1 MKPDFRKIAV
11 GLALVFG
18 FTGCGYKELPGLKEK
33 AEGSFREMLVQYR
46 LRADLVPHFLKLV
59 EDRKEPQWQAL
70 SKEVRNAYLQ
80 AVGMDMPLSQY
91 NEKQINRLQSF
102 QYRLSSELVKMK
114 NAMDNDPKVSKAA
127 EYLSLKTQLETAE
140 ARIAGARQK
149 YMADG
154 PTFNA
159 KLTKTPEKWFN
170 NWFYKFEPL
179 PVLENSAVN

>member
-1 MKPDFRKIAV
+1 MRLDLRNVAL
-11 GLALVFG
+11 GLALIFG
-18 FTGCGYKELPGLKEK
+18 FGGCGYKELPGLKEK
-33 AEGSFREMLVQYR
+33 AEASFREMLMQYR

-59 EDRKEPQWQAL
+59 ENRQDAGWPAL
-70 SKEVRNAYLQ
+70 SKEVRNAYVQ

-114 NAMDNDPKVSKAA
+114 NAMEADAKVSRDA

-154 PTFNA
+154 PGFNSR
-159 KLTKTPEKWFN
+159 LTKLPEKWFN
-170 NWFYKFEPL
+170 GWFYKFEPL